1 MLLKPRKREET
12 RRDSGEMASS
22 LDVVNTIGRVPI
34 LRSTIVRAQT
44 DSESSPSHSDAPPS
58 PSRMMRYSELENDGK
73 WTEEEEEDE
82 EVLAVVVEGGGLK
95 NSFVEGAGRKQ
106 LESIPP
112 VERTKAKPPA
122 VAEEVKNH
130 DGRTTAAS
138 REVSPDDAWRSVVAA
153 ETTRGDMSRIRVRG
167 KEWERHTDNR
177 DHRDRDREK
186 FRDTRDGDIGRIPR
200 NIKENDGLH
209 RSRDIEGGGNPR
221 SRNIDG
227 FSRSMDI
234 NGLPPGGRDLEGL
247 PRNTDSDGYNG
258 TRGNDF
264 ERERGFYRDAEKQQ
278 RNDTQPRDR
287 DRDRDRARDEGP
299 RAADHHHVVRRDEH
313 YFSSRPGGG
322 HERKDTVGDVMQS
335 SYSTRRDRDRDRRG
349 QQGLDD
355 RDENVG
361 GGQTGRPRYGDGESG
376 DLQKS
381 QDADIDRRRP
391 VQRGR
396 DRGGGQDLPIAP
408 ALNSIHRATV
418 HSIRPFGI
426 FVRFDGYRNHGLV
439 HLSQVSDHEVTK
451 KEDSEEAKVQ
461 ALASVAGEGDQ
472 VWVKVISVK
481 VEEDG
486 STKVACSLK
495 YVNQGNGQD
504 LDPNNVQLEQKISRP
519 PWREPQKLKLEAI
532 YNVQCTRC
540 GGHGH
545 LKKECYSSGDK
556 MYELLPEEEDL
567 DNLIRSPTRGKGPMQ
582 KETQAPIQP
591 SKLQAGISSQL
602 LSSGSVGRG
611 RAMVQPAWMKHG
623 IGVGGP
629 VPTQPV
635 ADDPKERTNLP
646 DKVTTVQEAVAVIAR
661 LKEEKSRRREE
672 RHRRKEK
679 RQSHRDAKKEKHRKR
694 HHHEEG
700 FADKEH
706 YSNHKR
712 HHK

>member
-1 MLLKPRKREET
+1 
-12 RRDSGEMASS
+12 MASS
-22 LDVVNTIGRVPI
+22 LHVVNTIGRVPI

-44 DSESSPSHSDAPPS
+44 DSESSPSHSEAPPS
-58 PSRMMRYSELENDGK
+58 PSRVMRYSELENDGK
-73 WTEEEEEDE
+73 WTEEEEEEDQ
-82 EVLAVVVEGGGLK
+82 EVLAVVVEGGGMK
-95 NSFVEGAGRKQ
+95 NSFEGAGRKQ
-106 LESIPP
+106 LENIPP
-112 VERTKAKPPA
+112 VEKTKLKPPA

-138 REVSPDDAWRSVVAA
+138 REVSPDDAWMSVVATEA
-153 ETTRGDMSRIRVRG
+153 TRGDMSRVRVRG

-186 FRDTRDGDIGRIPR
+186 FRDTRDGDTGRIPR

-234 NGLPPGGRDLEGL
+234 NGLPPGSRDLEGL
-247 PRNTDSDGYNG
+247 PRNTESDGYNG
-258 TRGNDF
+258 TRGSDF
-264 ERERGFYRDAEKQQ
+264 ERERGFYRDVEKQQ
-278 RNDTQPRDR
+278 WNDSQPRDR
-287 DRDRDRARDEGP
+287 DRDRDRARDEGS

-335 SYSTRRDRDRDRRG
+335 SYSSRRDRDRDRRG

-376 DLQKS
+376 GLQKS

-391 VQRGR
+391 VQKGWDRGG
-396 DRGGGQDLPIAP
+396 GGGQDLPIAP

-567 DNLIRSPTRGKGPMQ
+567 DNVIRSPTRGKGPMQ
-582 KETQAPIQP
+582 KETQAAIQP

-602 LSSGSVGRG
+602 LSSASVGRG
-611 RAMVQPAWMKHG
+611 P
-623 IGVGGP
+623 
-629 VPTQPV
+629 
-635 ADDPKERTNLP
+635 
-646 DKVTTVQEAVAVIAR
+646 R